1 MRVHFSSGLT
11 EKLKMNCQNLHRC
24 SRNKTSLLLL
34 DNMYF
39 SQMVSQLVDDLS
51 VTNENA
57 HVTSERD
64 ESEKKQ
70 HVASL
75 FRF

>member
-1 MRVHFSSGLT
+1 
-11 EKLKMNCQNLHRC
+11 MNCQNLRRC

-39 SQMVSQLVDDLS
+39 SQMISQLVDDLS

-57 HVTSERD
+57 RVTSEHD
-64 ESEKKQ
+64 ELKKKK
-70 HVASL
+70 HVTSL